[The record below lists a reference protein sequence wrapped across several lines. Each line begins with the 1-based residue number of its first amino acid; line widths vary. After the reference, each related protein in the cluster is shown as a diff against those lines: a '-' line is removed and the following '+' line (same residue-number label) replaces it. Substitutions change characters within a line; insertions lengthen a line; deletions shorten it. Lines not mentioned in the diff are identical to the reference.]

1 MVEIDIMNFVKAFV
15 AMFIIIDPLSSVPIF
30 LSLTKKASASE
41 KAKAAGEAAFVA
53 AIALVA
59 FILLGVPLLGTIGI
73 SLDSFKIGG
82 GLVLLIVGIYTV
94 LGISFSEKKSELD
107 VAVVLLAVP
116 MITGPGAMSMAI
128 ILSQEYGIF
137 VSLGASLF
145 AVFVTWAVLRF
156 ATTLQKYLGKRGFEI
171 YSRLFG
177 LFVAAF
183 AIQFIAEG
191 VRGMV
196 MGNAP

>member
-1 MVEIDIMNFVKAFV
+1 MVEAGLINFVKAFV

-30 LSLTKKASASE
+30 LALTKKASASE
-41 KAKAAGEAAFVA
+41 KAKAAREAAFVA

-59 FILLGVPLLGTIGI
+59 FILLGVPLLGIMGI

-82 GLVLLIVGIYTV
+82 GIVLLIVGIYTV
-94 LGISFSEKKSELD
+94 LGISFSENKSELD

-128 ILSQEYGIF
+128 ILSQEYGMI

-145 AVFVTWAVLRF
+145 AVFVTWAILHF
-156 ATTLQKYLGKRGFEI
+156 ASTLQKYLGKRGFEI

>member
-1 MVEIDIMNFVKAFV
+1 MQVADIINLIKASI
-15 AMFIIIDPLSSVPIF
+15 AMFIIVDPLSSVPIF
-30 LSLTKKASASE
+30 LALTKKASASE

-53 AIALVA
+53 ALALVA
-59 FILLGVPLLGTIGI
+59 FIILGLPTLALMGI
-73 SLDSFKIGG
+73 TLDSFKIAG

-94 LGISFSEKKSELD
+94 LGIPFTEKSENLD

-128 ILSQEYGIF
+128 ILTQQYGLFI
-137 VSLGASLF
+137 SIGASLL
-145 AVFVTWAVLRF
+145 AVFVTWIILRS
-156 ATTLQKYLGKRGFEI
+156 ASSIQKYLGKHGLEI

-177 LFVAAF
+177 LFIAAF

-196 MGNAP
+196 AGNGG